1 MDDGGAAQAWTL
13 SHSGRSEEKPGDL
26 TRLACSGGSKSMPP
40 PSAAG
45 TKRSP
50 AEKERSESGVVVESD
65 HEVHVWTERERRKK
79 MRTMFATLHS
89 LLPQLSAKADKSTIV
104 GEAVTYI
111 KSLEQTLHTLQKQKM
126 DMLQRFSYGSSSVL
140 SSQRLNPAP
149 TDQTAAFLAA
159 DHHAAGGSGGG
170 GGLLASLFGSLSSSS
185 SPAATNTH
193 YSDVIPRHPPASF
206 QTWTSPNVILNVCGG
221 DAQISICCPKKPPG
235 DRGGGGLLTGICFV
249 LEKYKIEV
257 VSAQV
262 SSDRHR
268 SMCMIQ
274 ARSGLYGQDLL
285 NETTAY
291 AAVEEIYKQAAG
303 EILLWVTSRH

>member
-1 MDDGGAAQAWTL
+1 MTL
-13 SHSGRSEEKPGDL
+13 TG
-26 TRLACSGGSKSMPP
+26 CGGSKSMPP

-50 AEKERSESGVVVESD
+50 TEKERSASGVVVESD

-79 MRTMFATLHS
+79 MRTMFDTLHS
-89 LLPQLSAKADKSTIV
+89 LLPQLPPKADKSTIV

-111 KSLEQTLHTLQKQKM
+111 KALEQTLHGLQKQKI
-126 DMLQRFSYGSSSVL
+126 DMLQRFNYGPSSVL

-159 DHHAAGGSGGG
+159 DHHAAGRSGG

-185 SPAATNTH
+185 SPEATNMH
-193 YSDVIPRHPPASF
+193 YSADVIPRHPPVSF
-206 QTWTSPNVILNVCGG
+206 QTWTSPNVVLNVCGS
-221 DAQISICCPKKPPG
+221 DAQISLCCPKKPPG
-235 DRGGGGLLTGICFV
+235 ARGGGLLTGICFV

-257 VSAQV
+257 VSAQF
-262 SSDRHR
+262 SSDCHR

-285 NETTAY
+285 TGTTAY